1 MAVDVDDE
9 CAKFNFL
16 RERKGG
22 ISNIYNSIVSKWK
35 QSDLIVE
42 FVYKNTD
49 RNQLKRL
56 KHGIT

>member
-9 CAKFNFL
+9 CAKFYFL

-22 ISNIYNSIVSKWK
+22 ISNKYNFIVSNWK